1 MAASNTNKAI
11 VAGGA
16 VAAIAGVYFVVWG
29 GYSIAALLRKPPTFS
44 GQSVAIDGLAYRP
57 GAAVTAQLQRLSLE
71 GANIS
76 APEAVALFSP
86 GQGAAGAREAFAKL
100 TAEKVATP
108 EVKLVIPGGEL
119 VLRDIV
125 ITHMQNGMASQLR
138 IGGGDLS
145 IKANGAD
152 LAAFKLGAMTFGD
165 VDAGYAYAAL
175 RGAPVK
181 GEPWRY
187 GSLVWDGM
195 RGEVTVPNAHG
206 SERAEIEIG
215 EVRAE
220 AAYEGALPK
229 RATAAFGGVR
239 ITPGSGMLTSS
250 LSAIGLSSFDIKGD
264 VKASYD
270 WTARR
275 MTLEDSTLAFDGLGS
290 IKVKGVFGNIDKAM
304 LSTEPEARNA
314 ATMAMTLE
322 SATVRFTNDGVV
334 DKLLD
339 LGAKLQGKSVEA
351 VRTEALA
358 VVSKA
363 TLGGGGR
370 VQDGPVIAAF
380 LANPKSLT
388 VTLRPKAGAGAISLN
403 QLGGQLRD
411 AGRFDMEIRAN
422 D

>member
-11 VAGGA
+11 VAGG
-16 VAAIAGVYFVVWG
+16 VIAAITGVYFVVWG
-29 GYSIAALLRKPPTFS
+29 GMSIAALLRKPPTFS
-44 GQSVAIDGLAYRP
+44 GQSVAIDGLAYRS
-57 GAAVTAQLQRLSLE
+57 GATVTAQLQRLSLE

-86 GQGAAGAREAFAKL
+86 GQSAAGAREAFARL

-108 EVKLVIPGGEL
+108 EVKLAIPGGEL
-119 VLRDIV
+119 ILRDIV
-125 ITHMQNGMASQLR
+125 VTHMQNGMAAQLR

-145 IKANGAD
+145 IKANGAE

-187 GSLVWDGM
+187 GSLVWEGM
-195 RGEVTVPNAHG
+195 KGDVTVPNARG
-206 SERAEIEIG
+206 SERANIEIG

-220 AAYEGALPK
+220 AVYEGPLPK
-229 RATAAFGGVR
+229 RAAAVVGGVR
-239 ITPGSGMLTSS
+239 ITPGSGVLTSS
-250 LSAIGLSSFDIKGD
+250 LSAIGVGAIDIKASI
-264 VKASYD
+264 KASYD
-270 WTARR
+270 WAARR
-275 MTLEDSTLAFDGLGS
+275 MTIEDSMLGFEGLGS
-290 IKVKGVFGNIDKAM
+290 ISVKGVFGNIDKAM

-322 SATVRFTNDGVV
+322 SATLRFTNEGVV
-334 DKLLD
+334 DKLLEF
-339 LGAKLQGKSVEA
+339 GAKMQGLPVEA
-351 VRTEALA
+351 VKAGALA
-358 VVSKA
+358 VVSKSV
-363 TLGGGGR
+363 LGGSGR
-370 VQDGPVIAAF
+370 VQDGPVISAF
-380 LANPKSLT
+380 LQNPKSLS
-388 VTLRPKAGAGAISLN
+388 VTIRPKAGAGQISLG

-411 AGRFDMEIRAN
+411 AGRFDMEFRAN